1 VAALVLVAVALIVGP
16 GAAPAATSTYRSD
29 VLSDGPAAYWRL
41 GEASGTVA
49 ATEVGTSSG
58 TYQNGVTLGQP
69 GALLGDADTAASFD
83 GVNDI
88 VSVPHSSSLNAT
100 TGATIEAWVK
110 RSKSGAWQNIL
121 AKPGNGAA
129 AAQNYALW
137 LNTTNQPVAI
147 FGNGSSSVS
156 AYAPAIDTNW
166 HHIVATY
173 DNATAR
179 VYVDGVL
186 KVSTN
191 SSVQLTAN
199 SQPLLIG
206 RTTDNLRIFGGTL
219 DEVAVYPTALS
230 ATRIQAHYTAATSV
244 DTSPPAVTLTT
255 PTNGSVVG
263 PTPTFAG
270 QAGTAAGDLDTV
282 TLRIYSGNSTG
293 GQLVQTRTTSA
304 TAGSWS
310 VNASPALAD
319 GIYTARAE
327 QTDGAGN
334 LGLSPARTFTVT
346 SADITPPAVSLAT
359 PADGS
364 SGQDHTPVYAG
375 GAGTASGDLPT
386 ITIHVYLGLVPS
398 GSPLQTYTTSEA
410 AGSWSVQGDTLPD
423 GTYTVRAEQADAV
436 GNLGVSAPHTFTIGT
451 SYSDEILADSPAAY
465 WRLGE
470 ASGTVADDEASTNNG
485 TYQNGVTLGLTGAL
499 LADANKAASF
509 DGVNDIVSVPHSSS
523 LNATTGVT
531 IEAWV
536 KRSKSGAWQNILA
549 KPGNGAVAA
558 QNYALWLNTTNQPV
572 AYFGNGS
579 SSISATAPAIDTNWH
594 HIVATYDE
602 STAKVYVDG
611 VLKAS
616 ANSNIQLTA
625 NSQSL
630 LIGRT
635 TDNNRIFG
643 GTLDEVTVYRTALS
657 AARIGAHYQRANSGD
672 TIPPVVTLS
681 TPANGSSTL
690 DTRPHFAGV
699 AEVTAA
705 DLDTVTVKI
714 FTGPTATGTPV
725 QTLTTTR
732 FTSGTWS
739 VDASAPLALG
749 TYTAQAEQADVS
761 GNVGTSVPSTF
772 TVAASFPSPLQLLAG
787 AGDIADCTD
796 TGVNQTANL
805 ILGLPT
811 ATVQTFGDNAYPHGS
826 AGDFANCYD
835 PTWGQFKDRT
845 NPAIGDHEYETA
857 NASGYFNYF
866 ASRLAPFGA
875 SAQDPLRAYYSY
887 DLGAWHVVVLNA
899 ICFELSGCSVNG
911 QVAWLNADLD
921 AHTNTCTLAVLASP
935 RWSSGSVHGSNQQMQ
950 GYWDSFYANH
960 VDVVVGG
967 DDHVYERFAP
977 QDPQGFYA
985 PGRGVRQF
993 TVGTGGGSLYTF
1005 LDPKANSEVRYRN
1018 SYGILKLG
1026 LHATSYDWKFLP
1038 TSGTFTD
1045 SGSDSCN

>member
-1 VAALVLVAVALIVGP
+1 M
-16 GAAPAATSTYRSD
+16 
-29 VLSDGPAAYWRL
+29 
-41 GEASGTVA
+41 
-49 ATEVGTSSG
+49 
-58 TYQNGVTLGQP
+58 
-69 GALLGDADTAASFD
+69 
-83 GVNDI
+83 
-88 VSVPHSSSLNAT
+88 
-100 TGATIEAWVK
+100 
-110 RSKSGAWQNIL
+110 
-121 AKPGNGAA
+121 
-129 AAQNYALW
+129 
-137 LNTTNQPVAI
+137 
-147 FGNGSSSVS
+147 
-156 AYAPAIDTNW
+156 
-166 HHIVATY
+166 
-173 DNATAR
+173 
-179 VYVDGVL
+179 
-186 KVSTN
+186 
-191 SSVQLTAN
+191 
-199 SQPLLIG
+199 
-206 RTTDNLRIFGGTL
+206 
-219 DEVAVYPTALS
+219 
-230 ATRIQAHYTAATSV
+230 
-244 DTSPPAVTLTT
+244 
-255 PTNGSVVG
+255 
-263 PTPTFAG
+263 
-270 QAGTAAGDLDTV
+270 
-282 TLRIYSGNSTG
+282 
-293 GQLVQTRTTSA
+293 
-304 TAGSWS
+304 
-310 VNASPALAD
+310 
-319 GIYTARAE
+319 
-327 QTDGAGN
+327 DGAGN
-334 LGLSPARTFTVT
+334 LGLSSPTTFTVT
-346 SADITPPAVSLAT
+346 SADITAPAVSLTT
-359 PADGS
+359 PANGS
-364 SGQDHTPVYAG
+364 SGQNHTPLYSG
-375 GAGTASGDLPT
+375 GAGTASGDLPS
-386 ITIHVYLGLVPS
+386 ITVHVYLGLVPS
-398 GSPLQTYTTSEA
+398 GSPLQTYTTTEA

-423 GTYTVRAEQADAV
+423 GTYTVRAEQADAD

-451 SYSDEILADSPAAY
+451 SYSDEILSDSPAAF

-485 TYQNGVTLGLTGAL
+485 TYQNGVTLGQSGAL
-499 LADANKAASF
+499 AADANKAVSF
-509 DGVNDIVSVPHSSS
+509 DGVNDIVSVAHSTS
-523 LNATTGVT
+523 LNATSGVT

-536 KRSKSGAWQNILA
+536 KRSKTGAWQNILA

-558 QNYALWLNTTNQPV
+558 QNYALWINTTNQPV

-602 STAKVYVDG
+602 TTAKVYIDG
-611 VLKAS
+611 VLRAS
-616 ANSNIQLTA
+616 ANSNIQLTT
-625 NSQSL
+625 NTQPL

-643 GTLDEVTVYRTALS
+643 GTLDEVAVYRTALS
-657 AARIGAHYQRANSGD
+657 AARIGAHYQRANAGD

-681 TPANGSSTL
+681 TPPNGSSTL

-705 DLDTVTVKI
+705 DSETVTVKI
-714 FTGPTATGTPV
+714 FAGSTATGTPV

-749 TYTAQAEQADVS
+749 TYTVQAQQADVS
-761 GNVGTSVPSTF
+761 GNVGTSAPSTF
-772 TVAASFPSPLQLLAG
+772 EVVASFPTPLQLLAG

-826 AGDFANCYD
+826 ASDFANCYD
-835 PTWGQFKDRT
+835 PTWGQFKNRT
-845 NPAIGDHEYETA
+845 NPAIGDHEYETP

-866 ASRLAPFGA
+866 ADRLAPFGA

-887 DLGAWHVVVLNA
+887 DLGTWHVVVLNA
-899 ICFELSGCSVNG
+899 ICYEITGCSVNG
-911 QVAWLNADLD
+911 QLAWLNADLD
-921 AHTNTCTLAVLASP
+921 AHTNTCTLAVLAAP
-935 RWSSGSVHGSNQQMQ
+935 RWSSGSVHGSNPQMQ

-1018 SYGILKLG
+1018 SYGILRLG
-1026 LHATSYDWKFLP
+1026 LHATSYDWRFFP